1 MPKYNA
7 DALALMDA
15 KVKKYSGEHYDAL
28 KAEFV
33 DFNDMRV
40 ASVRE
45 MMDLG
50 LPRETAEVILDFLR
64 EIEMQMYP
72 NLKQK
77 GDDVSV
83 EQPMDE
89 EEAA

>member
-1 MPKYNA
+1 MPYTPAKIEVIDAYVQKYA
-7 DALALMDA
+7 
-15 KVKKYSGEHYDAL
+15 GEHYDAL

-33 DFNDMRV
+33 DFNDMRI

-50 LPRETAEVILDFLR
+50 LPKESVFAILDFLR
-64 EIEMQMYP
+64 EIENRMYP

-77 GDDVSV
+77 GEDVPSA
-83 EQPMDE
+83 EQPMDAE
-89 EEAA
+89 EVA